1 ASNYAS
7 HVAGAVTGL
16 PAQAAAAV
24 KSSLAGALTVAGQT
38 GNGALAATA
47 KSAYMSGMTL
57 AMVVGAGIILVA
69 AVLALVGLPADEP
82 VPAAATADDGDVIP
96 AVAA

>member
-1 ASNYAS
+1 VS
-7 HVAGAVTGL
+7 GAVAGL
-16 PAQAAAAV
+16 PASAAAAV

-38 GNGALAATA
+38 GNGALAQAA

-57 AMVVGAGIILVA
+57 AMVVGAGIILLA
-69 AVLALVGLPADEP
+69 AVLAFVGLPADEP
-82 VPAAATADDGDVIP
+82 LSLAPAADGDIVP